1 MTPSN
6 FFVNGANGEK
16 PGSNDRMMHCQKCA
30 GIDIELL
37 GLIRKKAVA
46 SAAFR
51 KSQ

>member
-1 MTPSN
+1 M
-6 FFVNGANGEK
+6 NGANGEK

-30 GIDIELL
+30 GIDID
-37 GLIRKKAVA
+37 IRLYQKKAVA